1 MDRISTMY
9 AFQRSLDAMSGR
21 RSSLLDLQHQ
31 MATGKKL
38 NSPSDDPVNA
48 AAAERTRAQLARIEL
63 ERRMMSHATSMLSQ
77 AENAMGNA
85 GEVLQLVR
93 EKLVAAGNGPL
104 AAQDRALIGQQVRQ
118 LRDELLSIANLR
130 DGAGGYV
137 FGGQGTNS
145 APFPSAASPSFAPN
159 AGEQSTGTDLSFT
172 TVQDGR
178 ALFQDLSANGTPQS
192 IFKTLD
198 DAIALLEN
206 PSADPTT
213 IMAGMETAMSGVD
226 NALERLLLKRTEAGE
241 QLRALESR
249 ASLLETGELQAR
261 GQLSEMVD
269 LDYASAISQFQNEQT
284 ALNAAMST
292 YAQISRMS
300 LFDYLR

>member
-1 MDRISTMY
+1 MVRISTMY
-9 AFQRSLDAMSGR
+9 AFQRSLDAMNDR
-21 RSSLLDLQHQ
+21 RTSLLGVQEQ
-31 MATGKKL
+31 MATGKRL

-48 AAAERTRAQLARIEL
+48 AMAERTRAQVARIEL
-63 ERRMMSHATSMLSQ
+63 ERRMMNHASGMLAQ

-93 EKLVAAGNGPL
+93 EKLVAAGSTTLSP
-104 AAQDRALIGQQVRQ
+104 QDRALIGQQVRQ

-137 FGGQGTNS
+137 FGGQGTAD
-145 APFPSAASPSFAPN
+145 APFTSAATPTFGPN

-178 ALFQDLSANGTPQS
+178 AIFQDLSAGGTPQS

-198 DAIALLEN
+198 DVTALLEDTSA
-206 PSADPTT
+206 PSDTV
-213 IMAGMETAMSGVD
+213 IAGVQTAMSGVD
-226 NALERLLLKRTEAGE
+226 NAMERLLLKRTQAGE

-261 GQLSEMVD
+261 GQLSDLVD
-269 LDYASAISQFQNEQT
+269 LDYAAAISQFQNEQT

>member
-1 MDRISTMY
+1 MVRISSMY
-9 AFQRSLDAMSGR
+9 AFQRSLDAMNDR
-21 RSSLLDLQHQ
+21 RTSLLDVQEQ
-31 MATGKKL
+31 MATGKRL

-48 AAAERTRAQLARIEL
+48 ATAERTRAQVARIEL
-63 ERRMMSHATSMLSQ
+63 ERRMMNHASSMLAQ

-93 EKLVAAGNGPL
+93 EKLVAAGSTTLSP
-104 AAQDRALIGQQVRQ
+104 QDRVLIGQQVRQ

-137 FGGQGTNS
+137 FGGQGS
-145 APFPSAASPSFAPN
+145 ADAPFSSAATPAFAPN
-159 AGEQSTGTDLSFT
+159 AGEQTTGTELSFT

-178 ALFQDLSANGTPQS
+178 AIFQDLSADGTPQS

-198 DAIALLEN
+198 DVVTLLEDTSA
-206 PSADPTT
+206 PSGTV
-213 IMAGMETAMSGVD
+213 ISGVQTAMSGVD
-226 NALERLLLKRTEAGE
+226 NALERLLLKRTQAGE

-261 GQLSEMVD
+261 GQLSDLVD
-269 LDYASAISQFQNEQT
+269 LDYAAAISQFQNEQT